1 MTDSCHDRR
10 VEGPCDPLDLEPR
23 RPDNRPGLNEI
34 RYRISRHGD
43 FLGRMLHALPREIA
57 RDKAT
62 GVETT
67 PLRGLTTRTTED
79 PTIALVDAFA
89 CALDV
94 LTFYQERNANEGY
107 IRTATERMSVLELT
121 RTIDYELRPGV
132 AASASLAFRVEDA
145 DDPYRVVEIPAG
157 VGVMSIPDKPGL
169 APQTFETVEAIT
181 ARAEWNAI
189 PSRTEHRQN
198 VALYWN
204 AGDVNDASNG
214 QLFLLDLDNSFD
226 LDEADPADVVV
237 IDAGDTERFFVLA
250 PDLDLDQVL
259 AQRTADAA
267 LNPEI
272 EVVIRG
278 LRVEAIEVRGL
289 GLGLAVGGRVLAV
302 ATRPGPGGGAP
313 LVRTQAFRIDDVD
326 EDRAYNLTRVQLSEI
341 EAPPAPRR
349 RLKLRF
355 RPPRLKIGRPITQA
369 VAFNAVSAASLIGRA
384 TWSSAALTAFV
395 RTQAWPRIKLMRLF
409 RRKPEV
415 TAPAVGEV
423 TPGFYNLRQALAFFG
438 AGAVKWETLAKAD
451 NTKGGTGAGDPYQ
464 TSWEPTGGPRLVWE
478 SSQGGS
484 LGQIHAYLERE
495 TPDPVPGGW
504 ALFEAPG
511 GKTRAFRIA
520 ATSNQSRADFGLS
533 GKTTGL
539 ALREPDGSALDI
551 WGANNAPNAGFA
563 DYNFR
568 TAAARVGSQLLELG
582 GLPIKD
588 AIEAGE
594 TELSLD
600 NLYLDLRAGV
610 SISIT
615 GERADAPG
623 IHEDEACTLKDV
635 VHVGGY
641 TRLSLVD
648 GLQYSYVRPTVRVNA
663 NVALATHGET
673 VEEPLGS
680 GDATKPNQAFKL
692 AKPPLTFIAANTDSG
707 AASTLQVRVDGILW
721 TEAASLLDVG
731 PTDEV
736 YVVRIDD
743 DGATRVVFGDG
754 VHGKRLPTGG
764 LNVRALYRSGM
775 GVLGDVGDET
785 LSLLKK
791 RPLGVRS
798 VINPS
803 AAKGAAAAESLEE
816 ARVRGPQSVRTLG
829 RIVSLTDY
837 EDFARSFAGIG
848 KARATALWRSRRRL
862 VHLTV
867 SPAVEGVFDADDSTL
882 ARLALAVRDRRDPA
896 QALVIA
902 PHAPRFFALAAK
914 VAYDPRYLAG
924 DVKTA
929 IEARLIEA
937 FGYQARGLGQAVSAA
952 EVIAAIQGVAGVDHL
967 DLDHLEPFSE
977 GQPPLAGDL
986 KAVLPAKLARLAA
999 ATPGAAA
1006 TPDVDPAELLTLLP
1020 SGVTLTMV
1028 KADA

>member
-10 VEGPCDPLDLEPR
+10 IAGPCEPPDLEPR

-34 RYRISRHGD
+34 RYRIGRHGD
-43 FLGRMLHALPREIA
+43 FLGRMLNALPREIA
-57 RDKAT
+57 KDKAT

-67 PLRGLTTRTTED
+67 PLKGLTTRTTDD
-79 PTIALVDAFA
+79 PTIALADAFA

-94 LTFYQERNANEGY
+94 LTFYQERAANEGY

-132 AASASLAFRVEDA
+132 AASASLAFWVEDA
-145 DDPYRVVEIPAG
+145 DDPYRVVDIPAR

-169 APQTFETVEAIT
+169 APQTFETIETIT

-189 PSRTEHRQN
+189 PNRTERPQN
-198 VALYWN
+198 LALYWN
-204 AGDVNDASNG
+204 AIDASDARNG

-226 LDEADPADVVV
+226 LDEADPADVVA
-237 IDAGDTERFFVLA
+237 IGPGDTGRYLA
-250 PDLDLDQVL
+250 LVPELDLDLTL
-259 AQRTADAA
+259 AHRAADAA

-289 GLGLAVGGRVLAV
+289 GLGIAVGGRVLAV

-313 LVRTQAFRIDDVD
+313 VVRTQAFRIDDVD
-326 EDRAYNLTRVQLSEI
+326 EDRAYNLTRIQLSEI

-349 RLKLRF
+349 RLKIRF
-355 RPPRLKIGRPITQA
+355 RQPRLKIGRPVSLA
-369 VAFNAVSAASLIGRA
+369 MPFNAISAASLIGRA
-384 TWSSAALTAFV
+384 TWSGVALNAFV
-395 RTQAWPRIKLMRLF
+395 RTQAWPRVKVMRLF
-409 RRKPEV
+409 RQKSEV
-415 TAPAVGEV
+415 VAPAVGEA
-423 TPGFYNLRQALAFFG
+423 TPGFYNLRQSLAFFG
-438 AGAVKWETLAKAD
+438 AGAPKWATMAKAD
-451 NTKGGTGAGDPYQ
+451 NTKGGAGAGDPYQ
-464 TSWEPTGGPRLVWE
+464 LNWETNGVPRLVWE
-478 SSQGGS
+478 NSQGAS
-484 LGQIHAYLERE
+484 LGGVHAYLERE
-495 TPDPVPGGW
+495 APEAVPGGW

-520 ATSNQSRADFGLS
+520 ATSNQSRADFAVS

-539 ALREPDGSALDI
+539 SLRAADGADLDV
-551 WGANNAPNAGFA
+551 WAADNQPNAGFG

-568 TAAARVGSQLLELG
+568 TATARIGSQLLNLG

-600 NLYLDLRAGV
+600 SLYLDLDPGV
-610 SISIT
+610 SISVT
-615 GERADAPG
+615 GERADTPG
-623 IHEDEACTLKDV
+623 ILEDETCTLKDV

-692 AKPPLTFIAANTDSG
+692 AKPPLTFIAADTDSG

-721 TEAASLLDVG
+721 TEIASLLDAG
-731 PTDEV
+731 PRDEV

-743 DGATRVVFGDG
+743 DATTRVVFGDG
-754 VHGKRLPTGG
+754 VHGKRLPTGA
-764 LNVRALYRSGM
+764 LNVRALYRAGM
-775 GVLGDVGDET
+775 GILGGVADET

-791 RPLGVRS
+791 KPLGVRS

-816 ARVRGPQSVRTLG
+816 ARERGPQSVRTLG

-848 KARATALWRSRRRL
+848 KAKVTALWRNRRRL
-862 VHLTV
+862 LHVTV
-867 SPAVEGVFDADDSTL
+867 SPAVEGVFDADDNTL
-882 ARLALAVRDRRDPA
+882 TRLALAIRDRRDPA

-902 PHAPRFFALAAK
+902 PHAPRYFALTAK
-914 VAYDPRYLAG
+914 VVYDPRYLA
-924 DVKTA
+924 DEVKAA
-929 IEARLIEA
+929 IEARLARA
-937 FGYQARGLGQAVSAA
+937 FGYRVRSLAQPVSAA
-952 EVIAAIQGVAGVDHL
+952 EVIAAIQGAAGVHHL
-967 DLDHLEPFSE
+967 DLDHLEPFTE
-977 GQPPLAGDL
+977 GQGPLAGDL
-986 KAVLPAKLARLAA
+986 EAILPARPARLAA
-999 ATPGAAA
+999 AGAPSDVE
-1006 TPDVDPAELLTLLP
+1006 PDVEPAELLTLLP

>member
-10 VEGPCDPLDLEPR
+10 IQGPCDPTDLEAR
-23 RPDNRPGLNEI
+23 RPENRPGLDEI
-34 RYRISRHGD
+34 HYRISRHGD

-67 PLRGLTTRTTED
+67 PLRGLTTRTTDD
-79 PTIALVDAFA
+79 PTIALADAFA
-89 CALDV
+89 CTLDV

-121 RTIDYELRPGV
+121 RAIDYELRPGV

-145 DDPYRVVEIPAG
+145 DDPYRVVEIPVG

-169 APQTFETVEAIT
+169 LPQTFETIEAIT

-189 PSRTEHRQN
+189 PSRTERPQN
-198 VALYWN
+198 IALYWN
-204 AGDVNDASNG
+204 AGNTSDANNG

-226 LDEADPADVVV
+226 LDEADPADLVT
-237 IDAGDTERFFVLA
+237 IGAGDTARYFVLT
-250 PDLDLDQVL
+250 PGLDLDQVL
-259 AQRTADAA
+259 AQRTSDAA
-267 LNPEI
+267 FNPEI
-272 EVVIRG
+272 EVVVRG

-341 EAPPAPRR
+341 EAPPAPRK

-355 RPPRLKIGRPITQA
+355 RPPRLRIGRPIAQT
-369 VAFNAVSAASLIGRA
+369 VPFNAISAVSMIGRA
-384 TWSSAALTAFV
+384 TWTGAALTAFV

-409 RRKPEV
+409 RQKPDV
-415 TAPAVGEV
+415 VAPAVGEA
-423 TPGFYNLRQALAFFG
+423 TPGFYNLRQAMAFFG
-438 AGAVKWETLAKAD
+438 AGAAKWETLAKAD
-451 NTKGGTGAGDPYQ
+451 NTKGGTGAGDPYNV
-464 TSWEPTGGPRLVWE
+464 SWEPTGGPRLVWE
-478 SSQGGS
+478 NSQGVANTAFD
-484 LGQIHAYLERE
+484 IYLERD
-495 TPDPVPGGW
+495 TPEATPGGW
-504 ALFEAPG
+504 TLFEAPG

-520 ATSNQSRADFGLS
+520 ATGNLSRADFGLS

-539 ALREPDGSALDI
+539 TMRDPDGSELTVWNGQNQAQGDL
-551 WGANNAPNAGFA
+551 G

-568 TAAARVGSQLLELG
+568 TATARVGSQLLELG
-582 GLPIKD
+582 GLPIRD

-600 NLYLDLRAGV
+600 NLYLDLHPGV

-615 GERADAPG
+615 GERADTPG
-623 IHEDEACTLKDV
+623 IIEDEACTLKDV
-635 VHVGGY
+635 VHVGGF

-673 VEEPLGS
+673 TEEPLGS
-680 GDATKPNQAFKL
+680 GEATKPNQAFKL
-692 AKPPLTFIAANTDSG
+692 TKPPLTFIAASTDSG

-721 TEAASLLDVG
+721 AEIASLLDAG
-731 PTDEV
+731 PNDEV

-754 VHGKRLPTGG
+754 VHGKRLPTGA

-775 GVLGDVGDET
+775 GVLGNVGDET

-803 AAKGAAAAESLEE
+803 AAKGAAAAESLDE
-816 ARVRGPQSVRTLG
+816 ARARGPQSVRTLG

-848 KARATALWRSRRRL
+848 KAKATALWRNRRRL

-867 SPAVEGVFDADDSTL
+867 SPAVEGVFDADDETL
-882 ARLALAVRDRRDPA
+882 ARLALAIRDRRDPA
-896 QALVIA
+896 QALIIA
-902 PHAPRFFALAAK
+902 PHTPRYFALAAK
-914 VAYDPRYLAG
+914 VAYDPRYLAD
-924 DVKTA
+924 DVKAA
-929 IEARLIEA
+929 IEARLVTV
-937 FGYQARGLGQAVSAA
+937 FGYQARNLAQSVSAA

-967 DLDHLEPFSE
+967 DLDHLEPFTE
-977 GQPPLAGDL
+977 GQGPLAGDL
-986 KAVLPAKLARLAA
+986 EAVLPARPARLAA
-999 ATPGAAA
+999 AGAGVAA
-1006 TPDVDPAELLTLLP
+1006 SPDVEPAELLTLLP
-1020 SGVTLTMV
+1020 SGVTLTLE

>member
-10 VEGPCDPLDLEPR
+10 IAGPCDPSDLEPH

-34 RYRISRHGD
+34 RYRIGRHGD
-43 FLGRMLHALPREIA
+43 FLGRILNALPREIA

-67 PLRGLTTRTTED
+67 PLRELTTRTTDD
-79 PTIALVDAFA
+79 PTIALADAFA

-94 LTFYQERNANEGY
+94 LTFYQERAANEGY

-132 AASASLAFRVEDA
+132 AASASLAFWVENA
-145 DDPYRVVEIPAG
+145 DDPYRVVKIPAG

-169 APQTFETVEAIT
+169 APQTFETIETIT

-189 PSRTEHRQN
+189 PNRTERPQN
-198 VALYWN
+198 LALYWN
-204 AGDVNDASNG
+204 DADSTDAKHG
-214 QLFLLDLDNSFD
+214 QLFLLDLDNGFD
-226 LDEADPADVVV
+226 LDEADPADVVA
-237 IDAGDTERFFVLA
+237 IGPGDTGRYFALV
-250 PDLDLDQVL
+250 PDLDLDLTL
-259 AQRTADAA
+259 AHRASDAA

-278 LRVEAIEVRGL
+278 LRVEAIETRGL
-289 GLGLAVGGRVLAV
+289 GLGFAVGGRVLAV
-302 ATRPGPGGGAP
+302 ATRPGSGGGAP
-313 LVRTQAFRIDDVD
+313 VVRTQAFRIDDVD

-349 RLKLRF
+349 RLKIRF
-355 RPPRLKIGRPITQA
+355 RQPRLKIGRPVTLA
-369 VAFNAVSAASLIGRA
+369 MPFNAISAASLIGRA
-384 TWSSAALTAFV
+384 TWSGVALTAFV
-395 RTQAWPRIKLMRLF
+395 RTQAWSRIKVMRLF
-409 RRKPEV
+409 RQKAEV
-415 TAPAVGEV
+415 VAPAVGEV
-423 TPGFYNLRQALAFFG
+423 TPGFYNLRQSLAFFG
-438 AGAVKWETLAKAD
+438 ASAPKWATLAKAD
-451 NTKGGTGAGDPYQ
+451 NTKGGAGTGDPYDLNWE
-464 TSWEPTGGPRLVWE
+464 TSAVPRLVWE
-478 SSQGGS
+478 NSQGAS
-484 LGQIHAYLERE
+484 LSDVHAFLERE
-495 TPDPVPGGW
+495 APEAVPGGW
-504 ALFEAPG
+504 TLFEAPG

-520 ATSNQSRADFGLS
+520 ATSNQSRADFAVS

-539 ALREPDGSALDI
+539 TLRAADGSELDV
-551 WGANNAPNAGFA
+551 WNGSVPNADFG

-568 TAAARVGSQLLELG
+568 TATARVGSQLLELG

-594 TELSLD
+594 TEISLD
-600 NLYLDLRAGV
+600 SLYLDLDPGA
-610 SISIT
+610 SISVT
-615 GERADAPG
+615 GERADTPG
-623 IHEDEACTLKDV
+623 ILEDETCTLKEV

-663 NVALATHGET
+663 NVAMATHGET

-692 AKPPLTFIAANTDSG
+692 AKPPLTFIAADTDSG

-721 TEAASLLDVG
+721 TAIASLLDAG
-731 PTDEV
+731 PRDEV

-743 DGATRVVFGDG
+743 DATTRVVFGDG
-754 VHGKRLPTGG
+754 VHGKRLPTGA
-764 LNVRALYRSGM
+764 LNVRAHYRAGM
-775 GVLGDVGDET
+775 GVLGGVADET

-816 ARVRGPQSVRTLG
+816 ARERGPQSVRTLG

-848 KARATALWRSRRRL
+848 KAKATALWRNRRRL
-862 VHLTV
+862 LHVTV
-867 SPAVEGVFDADDSTL
+867 SPAVEGVFDVDDNTL
-882 ARLALAVRDRRDPA
+882 VRLALAIRDRRDPA
-896 QALVIA
+896 QALIIA
-902 PHAPRFFALAAK
+902 PHAPRYFALAAK
-914 VAYDPRYLAG
+914 VAYDPRHLP
-924 DVKTA
+924 DEVKA
-929 IEARLIEA
+929 SIAARLAQA
-937 FGYQARGLGQAVSAA
+937 FGYRARSLAQSVSAA
-952 EVIAAIQGVAGVDHL
+952 EVIAAIQGVAGVHHL
-967 DLDHLEPFSE
+967 DLDHLEPFAE
-977 GQPPLAGDL
+977 GQGPLVGDL
-986 KAVLPAKLARLAA
+986 EAVLPAKPARLAA
-999 ATPGAAA
+999 AS
-1006 TPDVDPAELLTLLP
+1006 PDVEPAELLTLLP
-1020 SGVTLTMV
+1020 SGVILTMV